1 MPSCWLTS
9 EILEIDKNMKK
20 ITFTL
25 SLCLLVIAATSQA
38 APIKA
43 RVIQPCY
50 ALEDGGLVQSY
61 LWEIGQLEKCDPSLD
76 MIVLS
81 EFSDVPGKA
90 TTEEFFAQVDNIYD
104 DYRKILSETARRCS
118 AIVIAGVVEKTGQG
132 PRNAT
137 LVYKRDGTL
146 AGVYYKQHLTRGEWA
161 NKGLDRSYT
170 QEWSA
175 PTMLEV
181 EGLKLAFLTCYDFY
195 YYENFANIARY
206 KPDIIIGCSHQRSDP
221 HSILGIINSFCAYN
235 TGAYIVR
242 CSVSMGEESPVGGC
256 SCFVAPTGEI
266 LGNLY
271 SRQDVLDAVFDP
283 AVKYLKPAGYGN
295 PPSMHS
301 DYMGIG
307 RRPWKYRPGGSAVVP
322 FIDEAPEQRICA
334 MNGMKLHGAPL
345 MARIGAA
352 VGENVGEVCVKI
364 TPGDPTAEKVL
375 AKFACHTILN
385 FKLEG
390 NWDEQSLEELHGL
403 LFDYDAC
410 RHTCLSSESADV
422 LKIAEVV
429 CPEIQLCLQTTDSRK
444 IEDAHKAGYRV
455 CAMCR
460 RKSGADKLF
469 ALGVDTAVV
478 SNWKQASR
486 R

>member
-1 MPSCWLTS
+1 
-9 EILEIDKNMKK
+9 MKK
-20 ITFTL
+20 TVTFL
-25 SLCLLVIAATSQA
+25 AFLALAAAAQA
-38 APIKA
+38 SPLKA
-43 RVIQPCY
+43 RVIQPYY
-50 ALEDGGLVQSY
+50 ALEDGGLADSY
-61 LWEIGQLEKCDPSLD
+61 LWEVEQLGKCDPSLD
-76 MIVLS
+76 LIVLS

-90 TTEEFFAQVDNIYD
+90 TTEEFFAQVDRIYD
-104 DYRKILSETARRCS
+104 GYRQILSETARRCN
-118 AIVIAGVVEKTGQG
+118 AIVIAGVVEKTESG

-137 LVYKRDGTL
+137 LVYNRDGSP
-146 AGVYYKQHLTRGEWA
+146 AGIYFKQHLTRGEWA

-181 EGLKLAFLTCYDFY
+181 DGLKLAFLTCYDFY

-242 CSVSMGEESPVGGC
+242 CSVSMGKDSPVGGC

-301 DYMGIG
+301 DYMEIG

-322 FIDEAPEQRICA
+322 FIDEAPAQRICA
-334 MNGMKLHGAPL
+334 LNGMKLHGAGL
-345 MARIGAA
+345 MASIGAA
-352 VGENVGEVCVKI
+352 VGENVEEVCVKV
-364 TPGDPTAEKVL
+364 TPDDPLTEKVL
-375 AKFACHTILN
+375 SKFACHTILN

-390 NWDEQSLEELHGL
+390 LWEEQSLKALYGL
-403 LFDYDAC
+403 LFDFDAC
-410 RHTCLSSESADV
+410 RHVCLSSGSRDV
-422 LKIAEVV
+422 LEAAKTA
-429 CPEIQLCLQTTDSRK
+429 CPGIELCLQTTDPQA
-444 IEDAHKAGYRV
+444 IEEAHAEGWRV
-455 CAMCR
+455 CAECR
-460 RKSGADKLF
+460 KKSNAEKLF
-469 ALGVDTAVV
+469 ALGVDTAIVRG
-478 SNWKQASR
+478 WK
-486 R
+486 